1 MSYAVAI
8 GIDKGDTTKLK
19 ISFQFSKPTSDKE
32 SSKTPSSYIYSID
45 CDSIYSGINL
55 TNSYI
60 SKQVN
65 LAHCKILIFSEE
77 IAYDGIS
84 EEITT
89 SLTNKKEEPETQK
102 IEENSPKE
110 KESYSEEHLLMV
122 REFLLRLGYTILNRD
137 PIFVAWKPIFVCKR
151 WEKITVYSE
160 FDKIADNIEKIHIF
174 KDSDKALAF
183 IEVAWKP
190 TFIARIWYEN
200 IIFWWNDQIDADIFF
215 RDHEEYSIEEITK
228 FLESLHHY

>member
-1 MSYAVAI
+1 M
-8 GIDKGDTTKLK
+8 TKS
-19 ISFQFSKPTSDKE
+19 INN
-32 SSKTPSSYIYSID
+32 YSIIIPKKWNSASVTSQSKEELLD
-45 CDSIYSGINL
+45 NLKSISSEDIN
-55 TNSYI
+55 T
-60 SKQVN
+60 
-65 LAHCKILIFSEE
+65 
-77 IAYDGIS
+77 IS

-122 REFLLRLGYTILNRD
+122 REFLLRLGYTILNKD